1 MENPILSE
9 KEQTETFDNKVK
21 ELKNKGFNIL
31 EKARQM
37 KVYHQIISNVLKGV
51 YEVKG
56 PQGIKN
62 KPSKWDWKKIDT
74 ERSAK
79 LPSLIRELR
88 KKSISITKSVIAKE
102 LKLKDVS
109 LRNLPNVK
117 RGIKLLKN

>member
-1 MENPILSE
+1 MANPRLPE
-9 KEQTETFDNKVK
+9 KSQTEMFDSNVN
-21 ELKNKGFNIL
+21 ELRKKGFNIL
-31 EKARQM
+31 EIARQM
-37 KVYHQIISNVLKGV
+37 KLHHQIISNVLKGV

-74 ERSAK
+74 ERSVK

-88 KKSISITKSVIAKE
+88 KKGISITKSVIAKE